1 MKPGAIPSSW
11 KKLVRL
17 DLNDKCNRLP
27 VANMYVGYSAALK
40 DIVEEKYTKGDVKI
54 KIVLDQ
60 LVVAYIACGQ
70 VLQKKMPISNH
81 LLKSASA
88 IDPCLREHIQAVKLL
103 KQLPKFI
110 LNVIA
115 NTVQSQFEM
124 DVHKYVVDPSLPDG
138 VV

>member
-1 MKPGAIPSSW
+1 MKPGVMPSSS

-17 DLNDKCNRLP
+17 DLDDKCNRLP

-40 DIVEEKYTKGDVKI
+40 DIVEEKYTKGDA

-70 VLQKKMPISNH
+70 VLQKKMPITNH
-81 LLKSASA
+81 LLKSASV
-88 IDPCLREHIQAVKLL
+88 IDPCLREHSQAVKLL
-103 KQLPKFI
+103 KQLPKFM
-110 LNVIA
+110 LNVLA

-124 DVHKYVVDPSLPDG
+124 DVHKYIVDPLLPDG